1 MYVDGKDE
9 RELMQALKKQDLSK
23 YTVERQDAQRGLS
36 QQQYARLMEYL
47 KNGYDCL
54 KVVDAKGISSEISVD
69 DLVQILETNSNVREI
84 VIERI
89 ALNQAT
95 VHRLLLEE
103 GNDYHEVVIP
113 ADADRILPFKDVKL
127 KKVGPSTNQR
137 KATKLESRLQS
148 LITPNDELQ
157 DHNVEAKS
165 PLEKIRENEDLIT
178 SKEVVKVK
186 KQKEASEVHLTQVR
200 VARNQQLSSELF
212 FRLKNHHEAF
222 RLGNKYVKDI
232 EAGQTVF
239 GFHGNDTSSS
249 KKNSIYGLVAFMTY
263 QRGHTVAAVLGN
275 LYDDIKKELVTVY
288 GEKSVEKSLFDGIP
302 CEKIDEIYL
311 IRREEFATMSKNQIS
326 SFKRSSTDTTTI
338 VLVDLPPRKEAEEVM
353 GTMLPLF
360 KIIDSFTF
368 VLEMAKASISQVR
381 SDLHFMHC
389 YGFSIKGFIFKEDR

>member
-1 MYVDGKDE
+1 M
-9 RELMQALKKQDLSK
+9 
-23 YTVERQDAQRGLS
+23 
-36 QQQYARLMEYL
+36 
-47 KNGYDCL
+47 
-54 KVVDAKGISSEISVD
+54 
-69 DLVQILETNSNVREI
+69 ILFKSSNVREI

-113 ADADRILPFKDVKL
+113 ADADRILPFKDVKI
-127 KKVGPSTNQR
+127 KKAKPAIHQK

-148 LITPNDELQ
+148 LITPNEELQ
-157 DHNVEAKS
+157 SHFESVVGADEPAVQ
-165 PLEKIRENEDLIT
+165 
-178 SKEVVKVK
+178 KEVVQLK

-232 EAGQTVF
+232 EAGQTTF
-239 GFHGNDTSSS
+239 GFHGSDISRS
-249 KKNSIYGLVAFMTY
+249 KKNSIYGLIAFMTY
-263 QRGHTVAAVLGN
+263 QRGHSVAVVLGN
-275 LYDDIKKELVTVY
+275 LYEDIKKELVTVY
-288 GEKSVEKSLFDGIP
+288 GEKAVEKSLFDGIP

-311 IRREEFATMSKNQIS
+311 IHRDEFATMSKNQIS
-326 SFKRSSTDTTTI
+326 SFKKSSTDTTTI

>member
-1 MYVDGKDE
+1 
-9 RELMQALKKQDLSK
+9 MQALKKQDLSK
-23 YTVERQDAQRGLS
+23 FTIERQDAQRGLS

-54 KVVDAKGISSEISVD
+54 KVVDAKGVSSEISVD

-113 ADADRILPFKDVKL
+113 ADADRILPFKDVKI
-127 KKVGPSTNQR
+127 KKAKPAIHQK

-148 LITPNDELQ
+148 LITPNEELQ
-157 DHNVEAKS
+157 SHFESVVGADEPAVQ
-165 PLEKIRENEDLIT
+165 
-178 SKEVVKVK
+178 KEVVQLK

-232 EAGQTVF
+232 EAGQTTF
-239 GFHGNDTSSS
+239 GFHGSDISRS
-249 KKNSIYGLVAFMTY
+249 KKNSIYGLIAFMTY
-263 QRGHTVAAVLGN
+263 QRGHSVAVVLGN
-275 LYDDIKKELVTVY
+275 LYEDIKKELVTVY
-288 GEKSVEKSLFDGIP
+288 GEKAVEKSLFDGIP

-311 IRREEFATMSKNQIS
+311 IHRDEFATMSKNQIS
-326 SFKRSSTDTTTI
+326 SFKKSSTDTTTI